1 MNINDIKKKPME
13 GFPWQNYEKEYLY
26 LTESNAWWKNAEN
39 IFIGC
44 YKELGVDEEKA
55 FEYAKEVREELIKV
69 DEFILY
75 EDTIETLRYF
85 KERGY
90 VNVIL
95 SNHIPELPD
104 IVGKLGLSSYFL
116 ECVSSA
122 NVGYEKPN
130 AKIYE
135 YALEKYNNPKD
146 VWMVGDNIFADV
158 KGAENVG
165 IKGVLVRSKREDD
178 IKYYSNDLI
187 GLREIIK

>member
-1 MNINDIKKKPME
+1 
-13 GFPWQNYEKEYLY
+13 
-26 LTESNAWWKNAEN
+26 
-39 IFIGC
+39 
-44 YKELGVDEEKA
+44 
-55 FEYAKEVREELIKV
+55 
-69 DEFILY
+69 
-75 EDTIETLRYF
+75 
-85 KERGY
+85 
-90 VNVIL
+90 
-95 SNHIPELPD
+95 
-104 IVGKLGLSSYFL
+104 L

-146 VWMVGDNIFADV
+146 VWMVGDSIIADV